1 MKQSIHKTPT
11 STSYKNYERE
21 IYMSEYVTLPRDQV
35 RMMKVREVIAWGIA
49 VFMVVITFIRQGNN
63 MAIINNDKE
72 ALTHALI
79 LGITAPSDEALDKV
93 MSIAQEISDRLS
105 DEEIEQ
111 CKKEAIAWIDEQE
124 MKKRDEE
131 QSTIHQEVVCF
142 YLFYL

>member
-1 MKQSIHKTPT
+1 
-11 STSYKNYERE
+11 
-21 IYMSEYVTLPRDQV
+21 
-35 RMMKVREVIAWGIA
+35 
-49 VFMVVITFIRQGNN
+49 

-111 CKKEAIAWIDEQE
+111 CKQEAIAWIDAQE
-124 MKKRDEE
+124 MKKRDEDNE
-131 QSTIHQEVVCF
+131 VIH
-142 YLFYL
+142 

>member
-1 MKQSIHKTPT
+1 
-11 STSYKNYERE
+11 
-21 IYMSEYVTLPRDQV
+21 
-35 RMMKVREVIAWGIA
+35 
-49 VFMVVITFIRQGNN
+49 
-63 MAIINNDKE
+63 MAMIKNDKE

-111 CKKEAIAWIDEQE
+111 CKKEAIAWIDMQE

-131 QSTIHQEVVCF
+131 QSTIH
-142 YLFYL
+142 

>member
-1 MKQSIHKTPT
+1 
-11 STSYKNYERE
+11 
-21 IYMSEYVTLPRDQV
+21 
-35 RMMKVREVIAWGIA
+35 
-49 VFMVVITFIRQGNN
+49 
-63 MAIINNDKE
+63 MAMIKNDKE

-93 MSIAQEISDRLS
+93 MLIAQEISDRLS

-131 QSTIHQEVVCF
+131 EQTIH
-142 YLFYL
+142 

>member
-1 MKQSIHKTPT
+1 M
-11 STSYKNYERE
+11 
-21 IYMSEYVTLPRDQV
+21 
-35 RMMKVREVIAWGIA
+35 A
-49 VFMVVITFIRQGNN
+49 FIK
-63 MAIINNDKE
+63 NDKE

-93 MSIAQEISDRLS
+93 MLIAQEISDRLS

-131 QSTIHQEVVCF
+131 EQTIH
-142 YLFYL
+142 

>member
-1 MKQSIHKTPT
+1 MTMI
-11 STSYKNYERE
+11 KNDR
-21 IYMSEYVTLPRDQV
+21 
-35 RMMKVREVIAWGIA
+35 
-49 VFMVVITFIRQGNN
+49 
-63 MAIINNDKE
+63 E

-111 CKKEAIAWIDEQE
+111 CKKEAMAWIDMQE

-131 QSTIHQEVVCF
+131 ESTIH
-142 YLFYL
+142 

>member
-1 MKQSIHKTPT
+1 
-11 STSYKNYERE
+11 
-21 IYMSEYVTLPRDQV
+21 
-35 RMMKVREVIAWGIA
+35 
-49 VFMVVITFIRQGNN
+49 
-63 MAIINNDKE
+63 MAMIKNDKE

-131 QSTIHQEVVCF
+131 EQTIH
-142 YLFYL
+142 

>member
-1 MKQSIHKTPT
+1 M
-11 STSYKNYERE
+11 
-21 IYMSEYVTLPRDQV
+21 
-35 RMMKVREVIAWGIA
+35 A
-49 VFMVVITFIRQGNN
+49 FIK
-63 MAIINNDKE
+63 NDKE

-131 QSTIHQEVVCF
+131 EQTIH
-142 YLFYL
+142 

>member
-1 MKQSIHKTPT
+1 
-11 STSYKNYERE
+11 
-21 IYMSEYVTLPRDQV
+21 
-35 RMMKVREVIAWGIA
+35 
-49 VFMVVITFIRQGNN
+49 
-63 MAIINNDKE
+63 MAMIKNDKE

-93 MSIAQEISDRLS
+93 MSIAQVIADKLS

-131 QSTIHQEVVCF
+131 QSTIH
-142 YLFYL
+142 

>member
-1 MKQSIHKTPT
+1 
-11 STSYKNYERE
+11 
-21 IYMSEYVTLPRDQV
+21 
-35 RMMKVREVIAWGIA
+35 
-49 VFMVVITFIRQGNN
+49 
-63 MAIINNDKE
+63 MAMINNDKE

-79 LGITAPSDEALDKV
+79 LGITAPSNEALDKV

-131 QSTIHQEVVCF
+131 QSTIH
-142 YLFYL
+142 

>member
-1 MKQSIHKTPT
+1 
-11 STSYKNYERE
+11 
-21 IYMSEYVTLPRDQV
+21 
-35 RMMKVREVIAWGIA
+35 
-49 VFMVVITFIRQGNN
+49 

-93 MSIAQEISDRLS
+93 MLIAQEISDRLS

-131 QSTIHQEVVCF
+131 EQTIH
-142 YLFYL
+142 

>member
-1 MKQSIHKTPT
+1 MTMI
-11 STSYKNYERE
+11 KNDR
-21 IYMSEYVTLPRDQV
+21 
-35 RMMKVREVIAWGIA
+35 
-49 VFMVVITFIRQGNN
+49 
-63 MAIINNDKE
+63 E

-111 CKKEAIAWIDEQE
+111 CKKEAMAWIDMQE

-131 QSTIHQEVVCF
+131 QSTIH
-142 YLFYL
+142 